1 MKVDSFFCFI
11 LSFWNF
17 PNQITSYN
25 AIDIFENLTMNRG
38 ALTWVESFWNYNAK
52 VID

>member
-1 MKVDSFFCFI
+1 MKVDNLFCFI

-25 AIDIFENLTMNRG
+25 VIDVFENLTTNKG
-38 ALTWVESFWNYNAK
+38 ALTWVEMF
-52 VID
+52 